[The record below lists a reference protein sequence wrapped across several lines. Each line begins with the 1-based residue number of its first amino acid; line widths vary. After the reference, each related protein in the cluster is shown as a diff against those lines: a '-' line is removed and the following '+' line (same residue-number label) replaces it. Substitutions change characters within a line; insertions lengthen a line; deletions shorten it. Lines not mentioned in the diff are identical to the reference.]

1 MSDKEVE
8 LIFFACQRRGRPC
21 KQAGD
26 IELIREVPVSLND
39 RLVSSV
45 GLYMSLRVVR
55 FSLHIQ

>member
-26 IELIREVPVSLND
+26 IELIREVPVRTPSDNSVC
-39 RLVSSV
+39 RVSSELMV
-45 GLYMSLRVVR
+45 SVNLED
-55 FSLHIQ
+55 

>member
-26 IELIREVPVSLND
+26 IELIRELPVGTPSDNSVC
-39 RLVSSV
+39 RVSSELMV
-45 GLYMSLRVVR
+45 SVNLED
-55 FSLHIQ
+55 